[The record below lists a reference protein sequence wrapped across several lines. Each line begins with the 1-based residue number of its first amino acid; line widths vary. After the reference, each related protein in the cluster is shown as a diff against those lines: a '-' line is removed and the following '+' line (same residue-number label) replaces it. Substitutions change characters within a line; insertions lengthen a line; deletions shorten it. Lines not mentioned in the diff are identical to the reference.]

1 MKTTSTTDRCDSRV
15 ATQQYESLRANAMG
29 RINRAAKLTLFLRD
43 GMSAWL
49 RGLGKHGDDR
59 RAMHRERSP
68 LIAEADSN
76 IPMAELVSILTDAV
90 LNATEPAGYV
100 GGRG

>member
-1 MKTTSTTDRCDSRV
+1 MRRTSTADSCDAEV
-15 ATQQYESLRANAMG
+15 ARQQYESLRANALG
-29 RINRAAKLTLFLRD
+29 KINRAANLTLFLRD

-59 RAMHRERSP
+59 HAMHREP
-68 LIAEADSN
+68 PPVIAEADSN
-76 IPMAELVSILTDAV
+76 IPTAELVSILTDAV
-90 LNATEPAGYV
+90 LNATEAAGYV